1 MNGARLLLKT
11 VSIRRDGCF
20 SVLKWREEGEEDGRP
35 FAVSLERTF
44 EPGEAEHGK
53 RIVIPAGVLV
63 CKRTNYIRGGYP
75 TFAIEVP
82 GHTRV
87 LFHKGN
93 REEDSEAC
101 VLVAESFT
109 TMGMQAAIGDS
120 KGGFAELMELAKG
133 LNQFEMEVS
142 GR

>member
-1 MNGARLLLKT
+1 MNGARLQLVT
-11 VSIRRDGCF
+11 ISIRKDGCF

-35 FAVSLERTF
+35 FAVSAERTF
-44 EPGEAEHGK
+44 EPGQAAHGK

-63 CKRTNYIRGGYP
+63 CRRTNYIRGGYP
-75 TFAIEVP
+75 TFEIEVP
-82 GHTRV
+82 GHSRV

-93 REEDSEAC
+93 KEEDSEAC

-109 TMGMQAAIGDS
+109 HINSQTMIGDS
-120 KGGFAELMELAKG
+120 KGGFSELMELAKG
-133 LNQFEMEVS
+133 LNTFEMEVS

>member
-1 MNGARLLLKT
+1 MNGARLQLKT
-11 VSIRRDGCF
+11 ISIRKDGCF

-35 FAVSLERTF
+35 FAVTVERTF
-44 EPGEAEHGK
+44 NEGEAAHGK

-63 CKRTNYIRGGYP
+63 CRRTNYIRGGYP
-75 TFAIEVP
+75 TFEIAVQ

-93 REEDSEAC
+93 KEADSEAC

-109 TMGMQAAIGDS
+109 HIENQTMIGDS
-120 KGGFAELMELAKG
+120 KGGFTEFMELTKG